1 MSRRQ
6 TRHSRQRRAPL
17 PTLPA
22 LAQSSAQWAK
32 VPFAVAKRLL
42 VRSGPMGCY
51 IAHALKCDY
60 KTRVS
65 ALSQACI
72 AEWMEVSVRTVRRY
86 EAKLAAL
93 GFITRTRLRRGRTVT
108 LHEGSADASMTSMAD
123 AQLAAI
129 PPEQRTPSWP
139 PIQREQQNPS
149 QEWPTPEEWE
159 AQNNRARE
167 LLAETSD
174 AQLAAVGLTRE
185 KARQAPALF
194 LPDLQR
200 ACACAA

>member
-1 MSRRQ
+1 MRRQ
-6 TRHSRQRRAPL
+6 TKHSRQHRAPL

-51 IAHALKCDY
+51 VAHALYGDY

-65 ALSQACI
+65 ALSQAFI
-72 AEWMEVSVRTVRRY
+72 AELMKVSVRTVRRY

-108 LHEGSADASMTSMAD
+108 LLEGSADAHLSAMAD
-123 AQLAAI
+123 VSMSAT
-129 PPEQRTPSWP
+129 PPEQRTPGCP
-139 PIQREQQNPS
+139 PIQREQNPS
-149 QEWPTPEEWE
+149 QTWLTHDEWA
-159 AQNNRARE
+159 AQNNLARE
-167 LLAETSD
+167 LLDRTSD
-174 AQLAAVGLTRE
+174 AQLAAVGLTR
-185 KARQAPALF
+185 ARAKQAPALF

-200 ACACAA
+200 AYACAA

>member
-1 MSRRQ
+1 MRRQ

-32 VPFAVAKRLL
+32 VPSAVAKRLL

-51 IAHALKCDY
+51 VAHALYGDY

-65 ALSQACI
+65 ALSQAFI
-72 AEWMEVSVRTVRRY
+72 AELMKVSVRTVRRY

-108 LHEGSADASMTSMAD
+108 LLEGSADAHLSAMAD
-123 AQLAAI
+123 AHPSAT
-129 PPEQRTPSWP
+129 PPEQRTPGCP

-149 QEWPTPEEWE
+149 QTCAHDEW
-159 AQNNRARE
+159 AVQNSRARE
-167 LLAETSD
+167 LLAGLSD
-174 AQLAAVGLTRE
+174 AQLVAVGLTRE
-185 KARQAPALF
+185 RAKQAPALF

-200 ACACAA
+200 AYACAA